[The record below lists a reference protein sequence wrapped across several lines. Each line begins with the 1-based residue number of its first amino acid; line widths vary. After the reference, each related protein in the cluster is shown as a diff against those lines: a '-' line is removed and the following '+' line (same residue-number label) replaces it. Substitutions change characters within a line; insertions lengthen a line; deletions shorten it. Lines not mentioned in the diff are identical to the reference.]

1 MEKDKVGDG
10 EDDEAD
16 DDEKMPSVTM
26 MMKACKSVTAV
37 LGAEVKLQKFSL
49 LLYSI
54 YYSLCCLFLQSSFC
68 QIYPAMGY

>member
-10 EDDEAD
+10 EDDEADD

-37 LGAEVKLQKFSL
+37 LGAEVKLQKFPLSCSIASEYNSSKVYL
-49 LLYSI
+49 L
-54 YYSLCCLFLQSSFC
+54 
-68 QIYPAMGY
+68 